1 MRFFVQNVSACG
13 VKRKRFFVYRWKL
26 LAKPVQGKCEICT
39 ITEETLYYIN
49 YDAIVKNAIFFKKRI
64 GNSKLC
70 AVVKNNAYGH
80 GLLRT
85 VGVLADIADCFA
97 VGSVEEALVVK
108 QVAKNVLVL
117 LPQDAENAG
126 KALSADV
133 ALTVDSFR
141 SLDVLQKAVP
151 LGKKASVHL
160 KIQTGMHRLGF
171 DLCQLDELKKRLDL
185 SKVRVDG
192 VFSHFY
198 GESTKDCD
206 IQYADF
212 LQATKMLQSFL
223 PQPFTRHIANTSA
236 TLLGGYNAD
245 MVRVGLGLYGYGCD
259 GLVPVKT
266 VTAKVIALRNCKSGD
281 KVSYGGYT
289 LQKDCTLA
297 VVNCGYANG
306 FPRALKNAVV
316 RINGQ
321 NCPVVGKICM
331 AMCMA
336 DVTGVEVDVGDSA
349 VLLGKGVNN
358 ANCDVIIYELLCN
371 LR

>member
-1 MRFFVQNVSACG
+1 M
-13 VKRKRFFVYRWKL
+13 
-26 LAKPVQGKCEICT
+26 QGKCEICT

-85 VGVLADIADCFA
+85 VGGLADIADCFA

-151 LGKKASVHL
+151 RGKTASVHL

-171 DLCQLDELKKRLDL
+171 DLCQLDELKKRLDM

-206 IQYADF
+206 LQYADF

-259 GLVPVKT
+259 GLVPAKT
-266 VTAKVIALRNCKSGD
+266 VTAKVIALRNCKLGD
-281 KVSYGGYT
+281 KVSYGGYP

-349 VLLGKGVNN
+349 VLLGNGVNN